1 MDFLSTSCRIAA
13 HESSLPE
20 GFNQTAECG
29 ILSYQ
34 AGYFQARSVSS
45 AYLEISVCQMMRV
58 KKGKCLQQISGITSN
73 FLNRQACEVS
83 ALVTVVM
90 VAFDDIVDRGSQSLE
105 HHG

>member
-1 MDFLSTSCRIAA
+1 
-13 HESSLPE
+13 
-20 GFNQTAECG
+20 
-29 ILSYQ
+29 
-34 AGYFQARSVSS
+34 
-45 AYLEISVCQMMRV
+45 MMRV